1 MQSQDSHRL
10 LNTIQNI
17 VYNCPCVNYILF
29 AIIWNA
35 TAKESEKIVRLPHC
49 VLLLYVMLC
58 YVWCAA
64 LIKETWVVRFG
75 LIISVYTA
83 ANPLYTFT
91 RNGMYQRDADKM
103 NGRKQNPNK
112 WKTLQLNNNQSLI
125 YTELFTV
132 NRVKASQ
139 VFHCSSS
146 CCRCC
151 YCCNS
156 PHSHRSINERS
167 NYTLHIRCARENKIS
182 FEWRNKWHYA
192 WRWCNY
198 GNRSAMHI
206 AHIMRIR
213 MTLHCN
219 GSHTQSIL
227 DWAFRMCCSNFSA
240 SDSKKSASVRVNVE
254 KWTQLIT
261 DQFCERINEMRC
273 NFDCKNS
280 EFHAV
285 WSLSEWICHINF

>member
-1 MQSQDSHRL
+1 MEC
-10 LNTIQNI
+10 I
-17 VYNCPCVNYILF
+17 
-29 AIIWNA
+29 NA
-35 TAKESEKIVRLPHC
+35 
-49 VLLLYVMLC
+49 M
-58 YVWCAA
+58 
-64 LIKETWVVRFG
+64 LIKWMAVSKIQINEKHCNWTTINLWFTQNCLRWIEWKPRKCF
-75 LIISVYTA
+75 TA
-83 ANPLYTFT
+83 A
-91 RNGMYQRDADKM
+91 AAAAAAA
-103 NGRKQNPNK
+103 
-112 WKTLQLNNNQSLI
+112 
-125 YTELFTV
+125 TV
-132 NRVKASQ
+132 VIHRI
-139 VFHCSSS
+139 
-146 CCRCC
+146 
-151 YCCNS
+151 
-156 PHSHRSINERS
+156 SHRSINERS